1 MALDPIAAG
10 LLEQMAAAG
19 GPAINELDP
28 PAARELAQ
36 GFVPLA
42 GEPEEVD
49 ESKDIIIPGP
59 GGGIPA
65 TVTTPKGAGK
75 GPLGC
80 LLYYHGGGWVIGDRA
95 SLNPSVTRLA
105 NAAGCKVVSID
116 YRLAPEHKFPA
127 PLDDCYAA
135 LEWVAANGASH
146 GIDPTKLAVGG
157 DSAGGNLAAAVAL
170 RARDEKG
177 PGIKFQVLVY
187 PVTHHDF
194 GTPSYTENAD
204 GYLLTRT
211 MMDWFWNQYVRDEN
225 DSKNPYVSP
234 LLAKDL
240 SGLPAAVVY
249 TAEFDP
255 LRDEGEAYAKRLKE
269 AGVSVSQKRY
279 DGQIHAFFQMGG
291 VFPAAADA
299 ISDAAAHLKKAF
311 A

>member
-146 GIDPTKLAVGG
+146 GIDPSKLAVGG

-170 RARDEKG
+170 RA
-177 PGIKFQVLVY
+177 
-187 PVTHHDF
+187 
-194 GTPSYTENAD
+194 
-204 GYLLTRT
+204 
-211 MMDWFWNQYVRDEN
+211 RDEN

>member
-19 GPAINELDP
+19 GPALNELDP
-28 PAARELAQ
+28 PAAREMAG
-36 GFVPLA
+36 GFLPLA
-42 GEPEEVD
+42 GEPEEVA
-49 ESKDIIIPGP
+49 ESRDITIPGP

-65 TVTTPKGAGK
+65 TVTTPKGAAS

-80 LLYYHGGGWVIGDRA
+80 LVYYHGGGWVLGDRA
-95 SLNPSVTRLA
+95 SLNPTITRVA
-105 NAAGCKVVSID
+105 NRAGCMVVSID

-135 LEWVAANGASH
+135 LQWVASNAASL
-146 GIDPTKLAVGG
+146 GVDPSKLAVGG

-177 PGIKFQVLVY
+177 PGIKFQLLVY

-194 GTPSYTENAD
+194 GTGSYSDNAD
-204 GYLLTRT
+204 GYLLTRS
-211 MMDWFWNQYVRDEN
+211 MMDWFWNHYVRDAN

-269 AGVSVSQKRY
+269 AGVQVAQHRY
-279 DGQIHAFFQMGG
+279 DGQIHAFWQMGG
-291 VFPAAADA
+291 VFPAAAHAIDDA
-299 ISDAAAHLKKAF
+299 SARLKQAF